1 MNRFLLVIFLM
12 ISTMAFSQ
20 KYSSQRP
27 YLRDVYE
34 VYDYVHWTMYSDDQK
49 TTEDKLLKVF
59 SNDLFTNKERKVL
72 NEKRKLLM
80 NDLMKI
86 KAMNQGYDFQYC
98 WVPIE
103 KNQTDST
110 YEWYNKNQTKSGQ
123 LSIKIEDGTQ
133 RLTDIQIGHYIGET
147 EKNLFR
153 SMSCTQTTAGAIV
166 RGKREGLYDV
176 KPNTKV
182 LALYEESGYWQEATF
197 LDNAKDGFWVQIS
210 PEKSKVK
217 TSQIVPLEIVKGDL
231 AYYRKNNQSVRT
243 IIADV
248 SGTKVCIYDSDSKK
262 VTLNRNELFFKINIY
277 ESIDTESLLFSK

>member
-72 NEKRKLLM
+72 NEKGKLLM

-110 YEWYNKNQTKSGQ
+110 YEWYNKNQTKFGQ

-197 LDNAKDGFWVQIS
+197 LDNAEDGFWVQIS

>member
-72 NEKRKLLM
+72 NEKGKLLM

>member
-1 MNRFLLVIFLM
+1 
-12 ISTMAFSQ
+12 MAFSQ

-72 NEKRKLLM
+72 NEKGKLLM

-110 YEWYNKNQTKSGQ
+110 YEW
-123 LSIKIEDGTQ
+123 
-133 RLTDIQIGHYIGET
+133 
-147 EKNLFR
+147 
-153 SMSCTQTTAGAIV
+153 
-166 RGKREGLYDV
+166 
-176 KPNTKV
+176 
-182 LALYEESGYWQEATF
+182 
-197 LDNAKDGFWVQIS
+197 
-210 PEKSKVK
+210 
-217 TSQIVPLEIVKGDL
+217 
-231 AYYRKNNQSVRT
+231 
-243 IIADV
+243 
-248 SGTKVCIYDSDSKK
+248 
-262 VTLNRNELFFKINIY
+262 
-277 ESIDTESLLFSK
+277 